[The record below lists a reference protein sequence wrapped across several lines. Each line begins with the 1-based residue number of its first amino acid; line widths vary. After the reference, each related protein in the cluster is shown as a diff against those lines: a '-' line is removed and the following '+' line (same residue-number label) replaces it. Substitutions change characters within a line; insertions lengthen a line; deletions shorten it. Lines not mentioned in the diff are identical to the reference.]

1 MKNDKM
7 LFNQENKNEVVETTE
22 EKILEMNELENVSGG
37 KKTGYPPIDYHTWAK
52 RNDHPIPDEYP
63 VYR

>member
-1 MKNDKM
+1 MRDDKM
-7 LFNQENKNEVVETTE
+7 LFNQKNKNEVVKTTE

-37 KKTGYPPIDYHTWAK
+37 NKAEYPPINYHPWAK
-52 RNDHPIPDEYP
+52 RNDHPIPDERP